1 MGQRY
6 ILALVL
12 MIIVMFAWSLL
23 FGNRLSKQRTA
34 QKEGQ
39 TSEQTSETQSPH
51 DDEDVADADGQQRT
65 DEIERN
71 TQIQQSAEAHI
82 RTDRYEITFATNRG
96 AGTVVARE
104 WSLRTYQDRSDTG
117 EFLNLIPTTSQNWL
131 ALWFSHP
138 QLQRDVRQSVWT
150 VDKTEVDLTG
160 ESPEVEDSITF
171 TTQIGE
177 NLKFSKEFT
186 FYRDSYYVDLELKF
200 QNLSNDTLSVLQVT
214 NENQEN
220 GYKLRCG
227 PGIDAD
233 LLPHERQHGG
243 KGRWGKNAGARAYTG
258 VGKAER
264 ELRDSQLR
272 EPVLWAGLNSNYFAA
287 LMIPEPGLNTQYR
300 LEELKDN
307 GTPSTPNVAAPAETA
322 SLMIPGFPLESNG
335 RRTHIFRIYVGPKDA
350 AILKQIQ
357 APVLP
362 ETPIRLS
369 KIIDFGFFWPVA
381 WALLWLLN
389 GLHGVFRNYG
399 VAIILLTALVKV
411 VSYPLTHKGHK
422 SMREMQKL
430 QPLLTE
436 LREKHRDDPQ
446 KLNKATM
453 RLYKEH
459 GVNPLGGCIPYLP
472 QIPVFIALFSL
483 LGSAVELRG
492 APFLLWINDL
502 SAPDAIV
509 VLPFTIP
516 LVNIDTLRLLPLLNG
531 LTTWLQQ
538 KVMGNMT
545 PVTDNMQA
553 KLMQFMPLIFV
564 FLFYNWAAGFVLY
577 WLFNNVF
584 TVGQQYLQSRGSN
597 GADETIAK
605 SAASTKTPVSPRKLS
620 TSSKQKQ
627 IK

>member
-12 MIIVMFAWSLL
+12 MVVVMFAWSLL
-23 FGNRLSKQRTA
+23 YGNRLSKQRTA

-39 TSEQTSETQSPH
+39 TSEQARKAQSSH
-51 DDEDVADADGQQRT
+51 GDKDATEADGQHST
-65 DEIERN
+65 DEIDRY
-71 TQIQQSAEAHI
+71 TQIEQSTEVHVS
-82 RTDRYEITFATNRG
+82 TERYEITFAVEP
-96 AGTVVARE
+96 AIAKK
-104 WSLRTYQDRSDTG
+104 WALRTYQNRSETE
-117 EFLNLIPTTSQNWL
+117 EFLNLIPSTSLNWL
-131 ALWFSHP
+131 AVQFSQP
-138 QLQRDVRQSVWT
+138 QLQIDAMRAAWT
-150 VDKTEVDLTG
+150 ANKSEVNLSG
-160 ESPEVEDSITF
+160 EGPEMEDSITF
-171 TTQIGE
+171 TTQIGDY
-177 NLKFSKEFT
+177 LKVSKEFT
-186 FYRDSYYVDLELKF
+186 FYRDSYYVDLELRF
-200 QNLSNDTLSVLQVT
+200 QNLLDETLPILQVT

-233 LLPHERQHGG
+233 LLLHEQKHGG
-243 KGRWGKNAGARAYTG
+243 KGRWGKSAGAKAYTG
-258 VGKAER
+258 VGKAEK

-272 EPVLWAGLNSNYFAA
+272 ESVLWAGLNNNYFAA
-287 LMIPEPGLNTQYR
+287 LMIPQSGLNARYR

-307 GTPSTPNVAAPAETA
+307 GTPPTLNVAAPTESAG
-322 SLMIPGFPLESNG
+322 LIIPGFPLEANG
-335 RRTHIFRIYVGPKDA
+335 RKTHTFRIYVGPKDA
-350 AILKQIQ
+350 AILNQVQ
-357 APVLP
+357 APGSP

-369 KIIDFGFFWPVA
+369 KIIDLGFFWPVA

-389 GLHGVFRNYG
+389 GLHGIFRNYG

-422 SMREMQKL
+422 SMKEMQKL
-430 QPLLTE
+430 QPLITE
-436 LREKHRDDPQ
+436 LREKYRDDPQ

-453 RLYKEH
+453 RLYKDH

-472 QIPVFIALFSL
+472 QIPIFIALFSL

-502 SAPDAIV
+502 SAPDAIMA
-509 VLPFTIP
+509 LPFTIP

-564 FLFYNWAAGFVLY
+564 FLFYNWASGFVLY
-577 WLFNNVF
+577 WLCNNVF
-584 TVGQQYLQSRGSN
+584 TVAQQYLQSRGSN
-597 GADETIAK
+597 GANETIEK
-605 SAASTKTPVSPRKLS
+605 PVASTKTPATSQKTLPSP
-620 TSSKQKQ
+620 KQKR
-627 IK
+627 KK

>member
-6 ILALVL
+6 VLALVL
-12 MIIVMFAWSLL
+12 MIVVMFAWSLL

-34 QKEGQ
+34 QKE
-39 TSEQTSETQSPH
+39 EQTSDQARETQSSRG
-51 DDEDVADADGQQRT
+51 DENVTDADGQHST
-65 DEIERN
+65 DEIERYS
-71 TQIQQSAEAHI
+71 QIEQSTEAHVS
-82 RTDRYEITFATNRG
+82 TERYDITFAVEP
-96 AGTVVARE
+96 AIAKK
-104 WSLRTYQDRSDTG
+104 WALKTYQNRSETG
-117 EFLNLIPTTSQNWL
+117 EFLNLIPSTSLNWL
-131 ALWFSHP
+131 AVQFSHP
-138 QLQRDVRQSVWT
+138 QLQIDAMRAAWT
-150 VDKTEVDLTG
+150 ANKSEVNLSG
-160 ESPEVEDSITF
+160 EGPEMEDSITF
-171 TTQIGE
+171 TTQIGDS
-177 NLKFSKEFT
+177 LKVSKEFT
-186 FYRDSYYVDLELKF
+186 FYRDSYYVDLELRF
-200 QNLSNDTLSVLQVT
+200 QNLLDETLPVLQVT

-233 LLPHERQHGG
+233 LLLHEQKHGG
-243 KGRWGKNAGARAYTG
+243 KGRWGKSAGAKAYTG
-258 VGKAER
+258 VGKAEK
-264 ELRDSQLR
+264 ELGESQLR
-272 EPVLWAGLNSNYFAA
+272 EAVLWAGLNNNYFAA
-287 LMIPEPGLNTQYR
+287 LMIPQPGLNARYR

-307 GTPSTPNVAAPAETA
+307 GTPPTLNVAAPTESA
-322 SLMIPGFPLESNG
+322 SLMIPGFPLEANS
-335 RRTHIFRIYVGPKDA
+335 RQTHTFRIYVGPKDA
-350 AILKQIQ
+350 AILKQVQ
-357 APVLP
+357 APVSP

-389 GLHGVFRNYG
+389 GLHGIFRNYG

-422 SMREMQKL
+422 SMKEMQKL
-430 QPLLTE
+430 QPLITE
-436 LREKHRDDPQ
+436 LREKYRDDPQ

-472 QIPVFIALFSL
+472 QIPIFIALFSL

-502 SAPDAIV
+502 SAPDAIMA
-509 VLPFTIP
+509 LPFTIP

-553 KLMQFMPLIFV
+553 KIMQFMPLIFV
-564 FLFYNWAAGFVLY
+564 FLFYNWASGFVLY
-577 WLFNNVF
+577 WLCNNVF
-584 TVGQQYLQSRGSN
+584 TVAQQYLQSRGSN
-597 GADETIAK
+597 GADEATEK
-605 SAASTKTPVSPRKLS
+605 PAASTEAPVKSKKSLPSP
-620 TSSKQKQ
+620 KQKR
-627 IK
+627 KK

>member
-65 DEIERN
+65 DEIERH
-71 TQIQQSAEAHI
+71 TQLQQSTEAYVQ
-82 RTDRYEITFATNRG
+82 TDRYEITFAVDP
-96 AGTVVARE
+96 AIVKK
-104 WSLRTYQDRSDTG
+104 WSLKTYQDRSDTG
-117 EFLNLIPTTSQNWL
+117 EFLNLIPSTSLNWL
-131 ALWFSHP
+131 AVHFSHP
-138 QLQRDVRQSVWT
+138 QLRIDAMRSVWT
-150 VDKTEVDLTG
+150 VDNTEVNLTG
-160 ESPEVEDSITF
+160 ESSEVEDSITF

-233 LLPHERQHGG
+233 LLPHERKHGG
-243 KGRWGKNAGARAYTG
+243 KGRWGKSAGARAYTG

-272 EPVLWAGLNSNYFAA
+272 EPVLWAGLNNNYFAA
-287 LMIPEPGLNTQYR
+287 LMIPEPGLSTQYR

-307 GTPSTPNVAAPAETA
+307 GTPPMPNVAAPAETA

-350 AILKQIQ
+350 AILKQVQ

-389 GLHGVFRNYG
+389 GLHGIFRNYG
-399 VAIILLTALVKV
+399 VAIILLTALVKI

-422 SMREMQKL
+422 SMKEMQKL
-430 QPLLTE
+430 QPLITE

-446 KLNKATM
+446 KLNKATIAVIQGTRRKPIR
-453 RLYKEH
+453 RLY
-459 GVNPLGGCIPYLP
+459 P
-472 QIPVFIALFSL
+472 
-483 LGSAVELRG
+483 
-492 APFLLWINDL
+492 
-502 SAPDAIV
+502 
-509 VLPFTIP
+509 
-516 LVNIDTLRLLPLLNG
+516 
-531 LTTWLQQ
+531 
-538 KVMGNMT
+538 
-545 PVTDNMQA
+545 
-553 KLMQFMPLIFV
+553 
-564 FLFYNWAAGFVLY
+564 
-577 WLFNNVF
+577 
-584 TVGQQYLQSRGSN
+584 
-597 GADETIAK
+597 
-605 SAASTKTPVSPRKLS
+605 LS
-620 TSSKQKQ
+620 TSDSNLHCA
-627 IK
+627 IFRCSAARSNCAALHSFYG